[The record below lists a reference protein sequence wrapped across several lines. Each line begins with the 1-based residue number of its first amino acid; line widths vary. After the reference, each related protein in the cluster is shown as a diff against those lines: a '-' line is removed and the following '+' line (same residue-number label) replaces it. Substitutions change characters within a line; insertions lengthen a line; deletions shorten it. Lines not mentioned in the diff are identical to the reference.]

1 MNNNPTYEEAA
12 DGSDLMPMIAALEAG
27 AKKRPSK
34 NRPMKV
40 VAAVP
45 TGSPAGSGRPQP
57 KPLICRLADLMKEWR
72 QTRDNMK
79 ARGEDDAAIAVECC
93 METLH
98 EDVTNFI
105 KEMKEY
111 REHCAKQGN
120 TEISHDQNGEP
131 K

>member
-1 MNNNPTYEEAA
+1 MKSDNQTGDAAKLPILGEILKWPT
-12 DGSDLMPMIAALEAG
+12 G
-27 AKKRPSK
+27 ASEGAP
-34 NRPMKV
+34 PEPPGPAKV

-98 EDVTNFI
+98 EDVTNFM
-105 KEMKEY
+105 KEMKDY

-120 TEISHDQNGEP
+120 VPDQP
-131 K
+131 RP